1 MAYTTINKS
10 SEHFTVTT
18 WTGDSTTPK
27 TFTTGTFKPDWLWGK
42 NRSKTYNHQVYDTT
56 RGAGNNKELETST
69 TGAEGASNPETYGYV
84 SAFTSTG
91 FTATRGTDG
100 TGDDYW
106 NESPDKYVAWSWK
119 ANGGTTSSN
128 SDGAITST
136 VQANTTAGFSIIT
149 YTGTGSA
156 ATIGHGLGAVPGW
169 IFVKR
174 LNATSNWR
182 VFHKSLGATKNLIL
196 DESGSAQTQ
205 SAVWNDTEP
214 TSSVFSVGTGTDVNA
229 SGGTYVAY
237 CFAEKAGY
245 SKFGTYTGNGD
256 VDGPMIYS
264 GFKPAWGIFK
274 RTNSTGN
281 WIMMDNKRSPFNE
294 MQKNLFANT
303 NAAEDSSTSYNDF
316 DFLSNGVKIREDNND
331 INASGSTYIYMLFA
345 ENPIVGTN
353 NVPATAR

>member
-106 NESPDKYVAWSWK
+106 NESPDKYVAWTWK

-128 SDGAITST
+128 SNGTITST
-136 VQANTTAGFSIIT
+136 VQANTTAGFSIVT
-149 YTGTGSA
+149 YTGSGSE
-156 ATIGHGLGAVPGW
+156 TTVGHGLGAVPNM
-169 IFVKR
+169 IITKR
-174 LNATSNWR
+174 RSGANNWRVYHSSLASHDAYLSLNATDAS
-182 VFHKSLGATKNLIL
+182 ST
-196 DESGSAQTQ
+196 SGSTWSSSAPTNQVFRPGTD
-205 SAVWNDTEP
+205 SAVNGNGE
-214 TSSVFSVGTGTDVNA
+214 
-229 SGGTYVAY
+229 TYVAY
-237 CFAEKAGY
+237 CFAEKTGY
-245 SKFGTYTGNGD
+245 SKFSSYTGNGNA
-256 VDGPMIYS
+256 DGTFVYT
-264 GFKPAWGIFK
+264 GFKPAFILLK
-274 RTNSTGN
+274 CTSTTGQN
-281 WIMMDNKRSPFNE
+281 WVNLDNKRDGFNPD
-294 MQKNLFANT
+294 NDRLFADSNS
-303 NAAEDSSTSYNDF
+303 AESDTDVV
-316 DFLSNGVKIREDNND
+316 DLLSNGFKHRFTGNTTN
-331 INASGSTYIYMLFA
+331 GSHTYIYMAFA
-345 ENPIVGTN
+345 EAPLVGTN
-353 NVPATAR
+353 NIPATAR